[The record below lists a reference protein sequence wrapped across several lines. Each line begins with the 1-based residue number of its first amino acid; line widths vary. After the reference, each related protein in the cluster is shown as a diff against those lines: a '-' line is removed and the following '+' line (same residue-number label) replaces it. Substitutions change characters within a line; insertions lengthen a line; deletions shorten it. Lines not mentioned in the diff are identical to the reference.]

1 MAWEINNLSYRFP
14 RLPGFLLAP
23 KACHARLT
31 GMMNEEQAQLVTR
44 FDSAEPVELVEPVE
58 PAQNHSHQLDTIWVI
73 WGSKRVSILDLN
85 MVSAERH

>member
-14 RLPGFLLAP
+14 RLSGSLLAP
-23 KACHARLT
+23 KACQVRLT
-31 GMMNEEQAQLVTR
+31 GMMNEEQVQFVTR
-44 FDSAEPVELVEPVE
+44 FDSAEPVEPVE

-73 WGSKRVSILDLN
+73 WGSKRVSTLDLN